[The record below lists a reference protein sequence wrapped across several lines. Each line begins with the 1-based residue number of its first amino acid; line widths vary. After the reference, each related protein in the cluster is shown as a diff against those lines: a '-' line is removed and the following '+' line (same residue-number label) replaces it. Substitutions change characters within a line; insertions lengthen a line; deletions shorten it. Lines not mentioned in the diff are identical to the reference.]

1 MSIYRGIGG
10 DRYMRKQIPKN
21 AKYQHI
27 KTKLDTGV
35 SLTKYLERLEEI
47 KQHYK
52 FNKGE
57 IFKRF
62 KVTTFAELILQ
73 VASVSDLNECV
84 SDDLCHSLNDD
95 GSGDGMMVA
104 KAESHARHVNGSPET
119 PEPKDAGMAHTQ
131 TMRSTLLSVI
141 NGVGELNMNGDK
153 AKAPDEDVNT
163 DTEKPYPDCP
173 YLLLDVRE
181 RELYDQ
187 CHIISAHS
195 FPIATLSRSMN
206 PYTKEVLEYKNAQGK
221 IIIVYD
227 EDERIASQAATSMC
241 QRGFENLFLLSGGLK
256 VIAQKFPEGMTT
268 GPLPAS
274 CLPPTVLSK
283 WKKGV
288 PPPPPQPFM
297 QVAVQRWR
305 FTPDELA
312 RIEGQLENFV
322 MMGSSRASSRMSTSS
337 SLPKVGSVRSSRLA
351 SSASSVSSR
360 DSGRIHR
367 PWK

>member
-1 MSIYRGIGG
+1 MASVGKI
-10 DRYMRKQIPKN
+10 DTENKQYMRKRIPKN

-35 SLTKYLERLEEI
+35 SFTKYMERLEEI

-62 KVTTFAELILQ
+62 KVTTFAELVLQ

-84 SDDLCHSLNDD
+84 SGDSCHNLHEG
-95 GSGDGMMVA
+95 GSGDNNMIVA
-104 KAESHARHVNGSPET
+104 KAEPE
-119 PEPKDAGMAHTQ
+119 AAHTNGARETKDMAQDQQHSQ

-141 NGVGELNMNGDK
+141 NGVGELNVNGDQ
-153 AKAPDEDVNT
+153 AKAADTHVGT
-163 DTEKPYPDCP
+163 DTEKLYKDCP

-187 CHIISAHS
+187 CHIITAHS
-195 FPIATLSRSMN
+195 FPITMLSRTMN
-206 PYTKEVLEYKNAQGK
+206 PYTKEVLEYKNAEGK

-227 EDERIASQAATSMC
+227 EDERIATQVATSMC
-241 QRGFENLFLLSGGLK
+241 QRGFENLFMLSGGLK

-274 CLPPTVLSK
+274 CLPPTVPSK
-283 WKKGV
+283 WRKCV
-288 PPPPPQPFM
+288 PPPPPLEQM
-297 QVAVQRWR
+297 AGQRWR
-305 FTPDELA
+305 FTADELA
-312 RIEGQLENFV
+312 RIEGQLENIS
-322 MMGSSRASSRMSTSS
+322 MTGSSRTSSRMSTCSS
-337 SLPKVGSVRSSRLA
+337 VSKVSSIRSRQA
-351 SSASSVSSR
+351 SSASSR
-360 DSGRIHR
+360 DSGRVQR

>member
-1 MSIYRGIGG
+1 MSLYRGIGG
-10 DRYMRKQIPKN
+10 DQYMRKQIPKN

-35 SLTKYLERLEEI
+35 SITKYLERLEEI

-62 KVTTFAELILQ
+62 KVTTFAELVLQ
-73 VASVSDLNECV
+73 VASVSDLQEYV
-84 SDDLCHSLNDD
+84 SGDHNLHDD
-95 GSGDGMMVA
+95 GSGDSMMVA
-104 KAESHARHVNGSPET
+104 KPELLEGQVNGSVET
-119 PEPKDAGMAHTQ
+119 SEPKDAAQDQEHSQ
-131 TMRSTLLSVI
+131 PMRSTLLSVI

-153 AKAPDEDVNT
+153 AKDMEEEDPDA
-163 DTEKPYPDCP
+163 EKPYPDCP

-195 FPIATLSRSMN
+195 FPIASLSRCMN

-256 VIAQKFPEGMTT
+256 VIAQKFPEGMTI
-268 GPLPAS
+268 GALPAS
-274 CLPPTVLSK
+274 CLPAAAPSK
-283 WKKGV
+283 WKKCA
-288 PPPPPQPFM
+288 PPPPPPPMTQP
-297 QVAVQRWR
+297 APQRWR

-312 RIEGQLENFV
+312 RIEGQLENV
-322 MMGSSRASSRMSTSS
+322 AMMGSSRTSSRLSTCS
-337 SLPKVGSVRSSRLA
+337 SLPKVSSSRSSRMT

-360 DSGRIHR
+360 DNGRVQR

>member
-1 MSIYRGIGG
+1 MSLYRGIGG
-10 DRYMRKQIPKN
+10 DQYMRKRIPKN

-84 SDDLCHSLNDD
+84 SGDSFHCLHDG
-95 GSGDGMMVA
+95 GSGDGSNMIVA
-104 KAESHARHVNGSPET
+104 KDKSDHANGMLEPE
-119 PEPKDAGMAHTQ
+119 DAVQGQKQSQ
-131 TMRSTLLSVI
+131 TVRSTLLSVI
-141 NGVGELNMNGDK
+141 NGVGELNMNSDK
-153 AKAPDEDVNT
+153 IQAACAHT
-163 DTEKPYPDCP
+163 DMDIEKPYPDCP
-173 YLLLDVRE
+173 YLLLDMRE
-181 RELYDQ
+181 RDLYDQ
-187 CHIISAHS
+187 CHLITAHS
-195 FPIATLSRSMN
+195 FPIAMLSQTMN
-206 PYTKEVLEYKNAQGK
+206 PYTKEVLEYKNAKDK

-256 VIAQKFPEGMTT
+256 VVAQKFPEGMTT

-274 CLPPTVLSK
+274 CLPAAVPSK
-283 WKKGV
+283 WRKCA
-288 PPPPPQPFM
+288 PPPPPPLM
-297 QVAVQRWR
+297 QVAGRRWR
-305 FTPDELA
+305 FTADELA
-312 RIEGQLENFV
+312 RIEGQLENIA
-322 MMGSSRASSRMSTSS
+322 MMSSSRTSSRMSTCS
-337 SLPKVGSVRSSRLA
+337 SLSKVSAIRSNRQA
-351 SSASSVSSR
+351 SAVSSVASR
-360 DSGRIHR
+360 DSGRVQR